1 MYNRKLKSINMNF
14 RALLSIFA
22 LLISSIS
29 ALSVVDFPHNL
40 KVEPGSDLKLTLE
53 GNDIAKG
60 DYVRVELWD
69 NIDDEDVNA
78 VVLGEDLKVRSDN
91 TVNVMIPS
99 EFPKTKN
106 AFVRVFYKCHN
117 AVTPRFAIKSDK
129 SCLTTKTPSKP
140 IIIHPTPVA
149 TPSII
154 YKPPCSTPTGTPII
168 IYAPS
173 VPVAAGGAGGP
184 VAAVPTGT
192 ASVITS
198 AVRTNSAKSTI
209 TTSTSSAS
217 ALKASAGSVALAVLV
232 AIAMFF

>member
-1 MYNRKLKSINMNF
+1 MNF
-14 RALLSIFA
+14 RALLSIFTI
-22 LLISSIS
+22 LISSIS

-173 VPVAAGGAGGP
+173 VPTVPVAAGGAGGP
-184 VAAVPTGT
+184 VAVVPTGT
-192 ASVITS
+192 ASVQTS